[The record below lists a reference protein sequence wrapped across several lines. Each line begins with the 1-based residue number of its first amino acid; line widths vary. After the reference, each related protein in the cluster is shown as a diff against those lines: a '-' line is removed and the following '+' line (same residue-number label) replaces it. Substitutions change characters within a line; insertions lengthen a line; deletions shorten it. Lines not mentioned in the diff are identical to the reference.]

1 MAKYEVSEDA
11 IQLMSVRM
19 LSAPRYQREAALRA
33 NFGDDQQ
40 LANGRHMIRVSLR
53 EALTTFR
60 ASYPRATQ
68 QETIQALRDFIEAQ
82 PTRRRRAMER
92 DLLAFAFDAA
102 IMMLDTEER
111 DEAHAALSHA
121 VIVGEGASEAVG
133 RLLKTRI
140 LLPREE

>member
-1 MAKYEVSEDA
+1 MTKYEVSEELL
-11 IQLMSVRM
+11 QLAAVRM
-19 LSAPRYQREAALRA
+19 LSEPRYQREAALRA
-33 NFGDDQQ
+33 SFGSDQQ

-60 ASYPRATQ
+60 ACYPCGTQ
-68 QETIQALRDFIEAQ
+68 HETIQALRDFIEAQ

-102 IMMLDTEER
+102 ITMLDTEER
-111 DEAHAALSHA
+111 DEAHAALGHA